1 MSSKSRDF
9 IADLLSLADVKIN
22 GDRPWDIQ
30 VHDERLYS
38 RVLSGG
44 SLALGESYMDAW
56 WDVKSLDQFFY
67 RILGADLDQK
77 VRGFKNIVWLGL
89 RAVVTNM
96 QAKRRAYNIGEKH
109 YDIGNDLYQAML
121 DKRMNYSCAYWTGAE
136 NLDGAQEAKL
146 ELSCR
151 KLGLEPGLS
160 VLDIGCGWGAFA
172 RYAAEK
178 HGARVTGITVSKE
191 QVALANQLC
200 RGLPVEI
207 RLQDYRSLD
216 GRFDRLVSIGMI
228 EHVGYKNYR
237 TYMKIANRILADDG
251 LFLLQTIGSSTSGI
265 RGDAWMDKYI
275 FPDGM
280 LPSPAYLTK
289 AAEGLFVLE
298 DWHSFG
304 THYDKTL
311 MAWHANF
318 VGNWDKI
325 SRNPK
330 YDQRF
335 FRMWGYYLLSCA
347 GAFRARKNQLW
358 QIVFSKKG
366 VPGGYE
372 SRR

>member
-251 LFLLQTIGSSTSGI
+251 LVLLQTIGSSTSGI

>member
-1 MSSKSRDF
+1 
-9 IADLLSLADVKIN
+9 
-22 GDRPWDIQ
+22 
-30 VHDERLYS
+30 
-38 RVLSGG
+38 
-44 SLALGESYMDAW
+44 MDGW
-56 WDVKSLDQFFY
+56 WDVEALDQFFY

-121 DKRMNYSCAYWTGAE
+121 DKRMNYSCAYWAEAE
-136 NLDGAQEAKL
+136 NLDDAQEAKL
-146 ELSCR
+146 ELSCL
-151 KLGLEPGLS
+151 KLGLKPGLS

-172 RYAAEK
+172 RHAAEK

-191 QVALANQLC
+191 QVALAGKLC
-200 RGLPVEI
+200 QGLPVDI
-207 RLQDYRSLD
+207 RLKDYRSLD
-216 GRFDRLVSIGMI
+216 GRFDRVVSIGMI

-237 TYMKIANRILADDG
+237 TYLKIVNRSLADDG
-251 LFLLQTIGSSTSGI
+251 LFLLQTIGSSTSEI

-298 DWHSFG
+298 DWHNFG
-304 THYDKTL
+304 THYDRTL

-318 VGNWDKI
+318 VENWEKI

-335 FRMWGYYLLSCA
+335 FRMWSYYLLSCA

-358 QIVFSKKG
+358 QIVCSKKG

>member
-289 AAEGLFVLE
+289 AAEGLLVLE